1 MNGARERDE
10 TTKNVYMTVS
20 DLKQLVRETKFT
32 SEGFLTKANFE
43 CLVSEL
49 ILLLEIQLFINS

>member
-1 MNGARERDE
+1 MKPL
-10 TTKNVYMTVS
+10 KNVYMTVS
-20 DLKQLVRETKFT
+20 DLKQLVRETKFS